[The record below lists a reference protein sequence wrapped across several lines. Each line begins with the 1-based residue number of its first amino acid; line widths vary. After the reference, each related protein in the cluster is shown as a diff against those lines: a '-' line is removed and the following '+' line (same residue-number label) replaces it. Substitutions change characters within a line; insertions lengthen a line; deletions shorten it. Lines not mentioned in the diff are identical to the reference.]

1 MSRPMAAS
9 RIPKLTRAELE
20 LMDVLWSR
28 RSASVRD
35 IHRSM
40 PERRRPAYTTVQTML
55 YRLEA
60 KGAVRRAE
68 APTRTNV
75 FEPAIS
81 RLATHRRLIDD
92 FMALFGGRAEL
103 MARLVETGKL
113 TLADVDD
120 VRRSLKGAR
129 KKEK

>member
-1 MSRPMAAS
+1 MAAS
-9 RIPKLTRAELE
+9 SRTPKLTRAELE
-20 LMDVLWSR
+20 LMELLWSR
-28 RSASVRD
+28 QSASVRD
-35 IHRSM
+35 IHQAL
-40 PERRRPAYTTVQTML
+40 PARRRPAYTTVQTML

-68 APTRTNV
+68 SPTRTNV

-92 FMALFGGRAEL
+92 FMALFGGRVEL

-113 TLADVDD
+113 TLADIDE
-120 VRRSLKGAR
+120 VRRSLRNVQKR
-129 KKEK
+129 ET